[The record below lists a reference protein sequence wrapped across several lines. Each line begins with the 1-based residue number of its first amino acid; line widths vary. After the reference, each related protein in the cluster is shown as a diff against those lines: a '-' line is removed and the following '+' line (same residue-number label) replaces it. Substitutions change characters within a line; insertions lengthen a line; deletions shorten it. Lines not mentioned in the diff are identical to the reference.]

1 MHPTGR
7 PPHHL
12 PFQRL
17 RRVELALQVGVGDR
31 AGLDEVDW
39 AAQQVGEGVFEAEKL
54 LEGGEVGVGV
64 EGDEEIDVAVLW
76 VEVLFACCR
85 TYDLQP
91 ADAVA
96 AGGCFYGRAFGV
108 DARVHRGGVL

>member
-1 MHPTGR
+1 M
-7 PPHHL
+7 
-12 PFQRL
+12 

-39 AAQQVGEGVFEAEKL
+39 AAQQVGEGVFEAEEL
-54 LEGGEVGVGV
+54 LEGGEVGEVGVGV

-108 DARVHRGGVL
+108 DDRVHRGGGL